1 MNKPQRSVQSEITKI
16 FNEYYAKLDEINKK
30 LDERYS
36 QPIDKESNNS
46 IDNNYK
52 KLAEI
57 IIRRHQESQNIHGEA
72 EQVNNEASE
81 IINELE
87 SKIRKAKTIIDECEN
102 ELHIKY
108 SDLDKVVAGAW
119 KKLDVLNLKTLKE
132 KLI

>member
-30 LDERYS
+30 LDGRYS

-46 IDNNYK
+46 IDSNYK

-57 IIRRHQESQNIHGEA
+57 IIKRHQELQNIHGEA
-72 EQVNNEASE
+72 AQVNNEDSE

-87 SKIRKAKTIIDECEN
+87 SKIQQAKTIIDECRN

-108 SDLDKVVAGAW
+108 NDLDKVVAAAW
-119 KKLDVLNLKTLKE
+119 NKLECLSP
-132 KLI
+132 